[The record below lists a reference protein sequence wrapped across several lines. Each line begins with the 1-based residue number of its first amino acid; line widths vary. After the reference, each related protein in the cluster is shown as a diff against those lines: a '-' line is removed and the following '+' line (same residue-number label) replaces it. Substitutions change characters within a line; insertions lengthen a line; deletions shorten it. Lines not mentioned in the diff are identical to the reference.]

1 MLILKLGISII
12 LYNTL
17 EKIFWSRYRKK
28 AQHLKRAGLKS
39 SNGCELENCECP
51 DGNCDTP
58 PGDDTGGETGQ
69 VPPKK

>member
-1 MLILKLGISII
+1 M
-12 LYNTL
+12 
-17 EKIFWSRYRKK
+17 
-28 AQHLKRAGLKS
+28 GLATPTS
-39 SNGCELENCECP
+39 STSNSSDGCELENCECT